1 MSEIELEKEID
12 DLRKIAVDFE
22 LRLLAVEYVKCG
34 MNKEAAIKKEII
46 DAFLDEVKEVTRKDF
61 FVKTRKKEIV
71 AIRNII
77 MYLMYRTFIKNLSF
91 LDVANMVGLSNHST
105 AIHGI
110 DTVNDMIFI
119 KDQMYLEYIHT
130 ITPIFNKHFK

>member
-1 MSEIELEKEID
+1 MSEVKLEKEID

-22 LRLLAVEYVKCG
+22 LRLLAVEYVKTG
-34 MNKEAAIKKEII
+34 MKKEAVIKKEVV
-46 DAFLDEVKEVTRKDF
+46 DVFLAEVKEVTEKDF
-61 FVKTRKKEIV
+61 LIPSRKKEVV
-71 AIRNII
+71 AVRNII
-77 MYLMYRTFIKNLSF
+77 MYLMYKTFFKNLSF
-91 LDVANMVGLSNHST
+91 LDVAKMVGLSDHST

-110 DTVNDMIFI
+110 DTVKDMIFI